1 MARLSEKQERFCQ
14 NYVIDFHGTNSA
26 IRAGYPARSA
36 SVTAA
41 KLLINGKIKARIA
54 EIRAAASAKT
64 GISLERTLDQLGA
77 MAFAD
82 PADMYHPDTG
92 DLLPVDQMPESIRRA
107 IVSIEVDEI
116 EVNGMKMGVT
126 KKIKLA
132 PKDKATDMIMKHL
145 GEYKKDNAQ
154 KQTLV
159 TVVVDIVDDEDEDQ
173 GTAGPD
179 EVLDDELDRLD
190 QEGDIA
196 DEFDEDE
203 I

>member
-1 MARLSEKQERFCQ
+1 MARLSEKQDKFCR
-14 NYVIDFHGTNSA
+14 NYVIDFHITNAA
-26 IRAGYPARSA
+26 IRAGYPAKSA
-36 SVTAA
+36 AA
-41 KLLINGKIKARIA
+41 VGSKLLKNAKIQQRIA
-54 EIRAAASAKT
+54 ELRAAASAKT
-64 GISLERTLDQLGA
+64 GISLERALDQLGA

-82 PADMYHPDTG
+82 PADMYNPHTG

-107 IVSIEVDEI
+107 IISIEVDEI
-116 EVNGMKMGVT
+116 EVNGIKMGVT

-159 TVVVDIVDDEDEDQ
+159 TVVVDIVDDEEDQ
-173 GTAGPD
+173 PQVEPD
-179 EVLDDELDRLD
+179 EVADDELDRLD
-190 QEGDIA
+190 QEGDI
-196 DEFDEDE
+196 DDLDDNDDD